1 METPDAQRAQRNIT
15 RLQVDNREVVMVG
28 TAHVSRESAELV
40 RSVIEAE
47 APDTVCIELCPSRY
61 GAIRQQDQWQDMDII
76 KVIKEKK
83 AFLLLSNLLLAA
95 FQRRIAKKLGV
106 KPGEEMIRAMEAAD
120 EIGAHIHLADR
131 DIRIT
136 LLRTWRSMG
145 LWGKIKL
152 LFQLIYSA
160 AGGIDDIS
168 EADIERMKQEDILQ
182 MLLADVEKS
191 FPSLKTILI
200 DERDR
205 YLAHRIRTAPGE
217 KIVAVVGAGHVPGIT
232 RHWEEEIDMAALE
245 TVPPKGRLGGWLKWI
260 IPLAIVS
267 LFAFGFFY
275 GGRETGARMITWWV
289 AANGILAG
297 LGAIAA
303 LGHPLTILSSV
314 VAAPLTSLN
323 PMIAAGWVSGLVEA
337 FSRKPK
343 VRDFETLYE
352 DILSVR
358 GFWRNKVTRIL
369 LVVVF
374 TNLGSGVGSFV
385 AVPLMLKVFGG
396 V

>member
-1 METPDAQRAQRNIT
+1 MEKRDNPNIT
-15 RLQVDNREVVMVG
+15 RLHADHREVVLVG
-28 TAHVSRESAELV
+28 TAHVSRESAALV

-47 APDTVCIELCPSRY
+47 EPDTVCVELCPSRY
-61 GAIRQQDQWQDMDII
+61 GAIRQQDQWRNMDII

-83 AFLLLSNLLLAA
+83 AFLLLSNLLLAS
-95 FQRRIAKKLGV
+95 FQRRIAQKLGV
-106 KPGEEMIRAMEAAD
+106 KPGEEMIRAVEAAD
-120 EIGAHIHLADR
+120 ELGAGVHLADR
-131 DIRIT
+131 DIRVT

-145 LWGKIKL
+145 WWDKIKV
-152 LFQLIYSA
+152 LFQMIFSA
-160 AGGIDDIS
+160 AGGIDEIS

-200 DERDR
+200 DERDL
-205 YLAHRIRTAPGE
+205 YLAHRIRNAPGD
-217 KIVAVVGAGHVPGIT
+217 KIVAVVGAGHVPGIVG
-232 RHWEEEIDMAALE
+232 HWEDAIDMTALE
-245 TVPPKGRLGGWLKWI
+245 AIPPKGRLGGLLKWI
-260 IPLAIVS
+260 IPVAIVS
-267 LFAFGFFY
+267 LLVFGFLY
-275 GGRETGARMITWWV
+275 GGREAGTRMITWWV

-297 LGAIAA
+297 VGAIAA

-314 VAAPLTSLN
+314 AAAPLTSLN

-337 FSRKPK
+337 VSRKPK

-374 TNLGSGVGSFV
+374 TNLGSMVGSFV
-385 AVPLMLKVFGG
+385 AVPLMLKVFGST
-396 V
+396 